1 MTKKPFPMLFSNQN
15 TQQVIME
22 EGRVQGK
29 NSVMLVLDS
38 NNAFD
43 IYHKR
48 NSENVWPKL
57 GIFVEY

>member
-1 MTKKPFPMLFSNQN
+1 MLFSNQN